1 MTDNRFPTPGQDTR
15 FATPGADARF
25 PSPGQDT
32 RFPTPGTD
40 TRFQGDLPPPPD
52 PPTTEGPFDGRDWQ
66 DLPVGGTFCDLTAY
80 GWFNVDRFQY
90 LFQFRTPRGP
100 VDDRGRYTFRLEED
114 GELATTFAFRPD
126 QLPTTVELSFQSIRP
141 NTSRLTVTTN
151 NGDVILF
158 DVRVP
163 IFTGPGQ
170 FAPPGFA
177 PAVRTPPDLDL
188 SPDNNTLLYTP
199 GVWAGELA
207 PTVTARLFVDGAD
220 TAPAVPSMPVQPAW
234 RGKEC
239 GVREAATNAA
249 GGPVFALSPEVMP
262 PAPPPDLDAE
272 VQAILAGRA
281 GCVFDLTDWS
291 TMTEDNGATI
301 PITQIGQMIGTV
313 SSKWGTLVYRFGQGT
328 LARRPSV
335 VAGGALFDGVDDSM
349 VGDLATLSFAADAA
363 RLTAGISVTPAA
375 VGGSRHPLY
384 FSQPATTS
392 NRFDFLINPGANVRG
407 LARRLAA
414 DTFGDVISP
423 ALATANEEHV
433 LFMQADYAQT
443 NQLVLRIDG
452 AEIGTDSIPGIAGTN
467 ADPAQSATATLG
479 SARPGSNPHNGKIKR
494 IFLARFLLT
503 EAERQIVEAWLGE
516 DV

>member
-1 MTDNRFPTPGQDTR
+1 MTDSRFPTPGQDTR

-25 PSPGQDT
+25 PSPGTDT
-32 RFPTPGTD
+32 RFPSPGTD
-40 TRFQGDLPPPPD
+40 TRF
-52 PPTTEGPFDGRDWQ
+52 DGS
-66 DLPVGGTFCDLTAY
+66 A
-80 GWFNVDRFQY
+80 
-90 LFQFRTPRGP
+90 
-100 VDDRGRYTFRLEED
+100 
-114 GELATTFAFRPD
+114 
-126 QLPTTVELSFQSIRP
+126 
-141 NTSRLTVTTN
+141 
-151 NGDVILF
+151 
-158 DVRVP
+158 
-163 IFTGPGQ
+163 
-170 FAPPGFA
+170 
-177 PAVRTPPDLDL
+177 PPDLKPPVNLTAPRLVLEDPTTLVYTVGTWAGLVPITLEGRIWLNGVDVAPAAPGLINVLPEWQGQLVAIFEIATNDDGQMFASSNQVSIPVPVVPPVNTKAPVLAL
-188 SPDNNTLLYTP
+188 SGDNNTLTYTA
-199 GVWAGELA
+199 GVWTGSPT
-207 PTVTARLFVDGAD
+207 PTVKAD
-220 TAPAVPSMPVQPAW
+220 LHSNSPDW
-234 RGKEC
+234 
-239 GVREAATNAA
+239 
-249 GGPVFALSPEVMP
+249 PVFGVPVEPGNFPVDDALRGFIVNVLESASNDGGASTIQRVSNIVPI
-262 PAPPPDLDAE
+262 PAPPPPDLDAE

-291 TMTEDNGATI
+291 TMTEDNGAAI

-328 LARRPSV
+328 LARRPSA

-363 RLTAGISVTPAA
+363 HLTAGISVTPAA

-407 LARRLAA
+407 LARRLVA

-443 NQLVLRIDG
+443 NQLVLRIDD

-467 ADPAQSATATLG
+467 ADPGQSASATLG
-479 SARPGSNPHNGKIKR
+479 SARPGANPHNGKIKR